1 MATPS
6 RTQKQ
11 IAERYKGNLGYYKK
25 VHPWRR
31 ARRLVSVISIFGGL
45 IAIWVFQARSRESV
59 FYSGKISPDHA
70 WFGDEGASCH
80 DKALMTGGPLTPQK
94 FRAIVKE
101 RLQKGIACQLTEQ
114 KCQT

>member
-31 ARRLVSVISIFGGL
+31 ARRLVSVIAIIGGL
-45 IAIWVFQARSRESV
+45 IAILIFQPRGHET
-59 FYSGKISPDHA
+59 FFTSGKISAEHA
-70 WFGDEGASCH
+70 AFGNNCATCH
-80 DKALMTGGPLTPQK
+80 DKSLMIGGSLTPQK
-94 FRAIVKE
+94 FRAIVK
-101 RLQKGIACQLTEQ
+101 
-114 KCQT
+114 